1 MEGGS
6 RFRMLWTTADGNMYY
21 HSFDELGLK
30 DCNDRDLV
38 LSGFKRNP
46 EDFLIDVGFFCVGD
60 SLFMVGGMTKN
71 LEPTNG
77 LWSALPPPDGSFSE
91 SWTLCPATMNVKRSV
106 PILVPLHD
114 GKIFICGGTNE
125 REGWA
130 EIYNPKKGDFEG
142 TNFPYMEYPLPIIV
156 EDDRIFTYGS
166 ICLKQGWGEIQNSDS
181 GKFDCPDPVSCFQW
195 TDQVVML
202 YYHHLLYTKRK
213 FHKPC
218 QPSLL
223 SYNIAEQQ
231 WEIFADNLPPPLYDS
246 ETRNLVYVGGDI
258 LFIID
263 YASTWF
269 VYDLSSRKEA
279 GEVFVKG
286 KPTRKRVPVKAA
298 FYAGNKDIKST
309 SWVIYIF
316 MPTLNKYCDLG
327 YAKVEVVQGWGGD
340 YFATFQMMGVL
351 RVGPFYA
358 IYIMLILVRS
368 FAENDKKGEESILSS
383 SSVSKKKVQQE
394 VDSVESFLQ
403 SLGLDKYSITFQA
416 EEVDM
421 AALVHMSDEDLK
433 ATGIPMGPRKKILLE
448 LESKRD
454 D

>member
-1 MEGGS
+1 MGALLSIPKTEKS
-6 RFRMLWTTADGNMYY
+6 SEDG
-21 HSFDELGLK
+21 E
-30 DCNDRDLV
+30 NDRVRFGLSAMQGWRANMGDADLV

-46 EDFLIDVGFFCVGD
+46 EGFPIHVGFFCVGD
-60 SLFMVGGMTKN
+60 ALFMVGGMTEK

-77 LWSALPPPDGSFSE
+77 LWSALPPSDGSLSE
-91 SWTLCPATMNVKRSV
+91 CWTLCPATMKVKRSV

-114 GKIFICGGTNE
+114 GRIFICGGTNE

-130 EIYNPKKGDFEG
+130 EIYDPKKGEFEG
-142 TNFPYMEYPLPIIV
+142 MNLPRMEYPRAPV
-156 EDDRIFTYGS
+156 EDDRIFIRGG
-166 ICLKQGWGEIQNSDS
+166 ICEEEGWGEIYNKGN
-181 GKFDCPDPVSCFQW
+181 GKFDCPHPISIFQW

-202 YYHHLLYTKRK
+202 YYHHMLYSKRK
-213 FHKPC
+213 YHKPC

-223 SYNIAEQQ
+223 SYNIAEQR
-231 WEIFADNLPPPLYDS
+231 WEIFADNLPPPLYDHGK
-246 ETRNLVYVGGDI
+246 RNLVYVGGDI

-263 YASTWF
+263 FARTWF

-286 KPTRKRVPVKAA
+286 KPTREHVPVKAA
-298 FYAGNKDIKST
+298 FYSGNKDIKST
-309 SWVIYIF
+309 SWVVYIF
-316 MPTLNKYCDLG
+316 MPMLNNYCDLG
-327 YAKVEVVQGWGGD
+327 YAKVNVVQGWGGD

-351 RVGPFYA
+351 RVGPFHH
-358 IYIMLILVRS
+358 IYI

-383 SSVSKKKVQQE
+383 SSVSQKKVQQE

-421 AALVHMSDEDLK
+421 EALLEMSNEDLK
-433 ATGIPMGPRKKILLE
+433 AMGIPMGPRKKILLG
-448 LESKRD
+448 LESKRYY
-454 D
+454 